1 MTEFDALIAKTC
13 SYWIYDGDK
22 NKKAEGTKKCKNE
35 NLKPKMEKKERK
47 KRKQF

>member
-1 MTEFDALIAKTC
+1 MTEFDALIAKKC
-13 SYWIYDGDK
+13 SYCIYDGDK